1 MQIALTV
8 VTQRLAV
15 PEKQRNAE
23 KQYFTPFYQYFW
35 AEIEYFWAFFEYFW
49 AFFEYFWAFLLKKRK
64 GLKILFFYK
73 LLISA
78 LSSFSEMIIS
88 EYGIGHS
95 HSFENDLGEQV
106 KSVSGENLPE
116 QI

>member
-1 MQIALTV
+1 MSILPPILSILGLFLSIF
-8 VTQRLAV
+8 RL
-15 PEKQRNAE
+15 
-23 KQYFTPFYQYFW
+23 FW
-35 AEIEYFWAFFEYFW
+35 S
-49 AFFEYFWAFLLKKRK
+49 KKRK
-64 GLKILFFYK
+64 GLKIPFFYK
-73 LLISA
+73 FLISA
-78 LSSFSEMIIS
+78 WSSFSEMIIS

>member
-1 MQIALTV
+1 MALF
-8 VTQRLAV
+8 
-15 PEKQRNAE
+15 E
-23 KQYFTPFYQYFW
+23 YFW
-35 AEIEYFWAFFEYFW
+35 AEIEYFTGY
-49 AFFEYFWAFLLKKRK
+49 FEYFWAFLLKKRK
-64 GLKILFFYK
+64 GLEIPFFYK

-106 KSVSGENLPE
+106 KSASGENLPE